1 METEIVRDTLP
12 DSHLETEA
20 DEEKEPLGLV
30 VSDDPAKVNIQS
42 HKKKYLY
49 IQNITKKL
57 LGENRERHWCDG
69 LNTTAEK

>member
-1 METEIVRDTLP
+1 MVEDEVGEREGVVDAL
-12 DSHLETEA
+12 
-20 DEEKEPLGLV
+20 DEEKPLGLV

-49 IQNITKKL
+49 IQNITIKL